1 MSLEK
6 LKSGKITIEISALSI
21 EKILNALW
29 KNNIQTS
36 NVTRRNLTTIRCSI
50 MYSEYKQAVNVV
62 KKLKGK
68 IKVIGINGVIVFI
81 LQIKRRLS
89 LAVGFVVFF
98 ILLYLL
104 SNNIWAIDIETQNN
118 LTPFEV
124 RKELTSI
131 GITPGIK
138 KANINVYDIERKM
151 EDLDDQIMW
160 IRVRI
165 EGSTLRV
172 VIKEKINP
180 PLTEKELPNEVLAKM
195 DGEIK
200 RVFTVSGNSAVVPGD
215 IVKKGD
221 VLILQ
226 KEGREGFE
234 KEVKPSGTVIANTF
248 YDKFME
254 VQISGEKL
262 KRTGNKDSDIYINIC
277 NKKIYLKKA
286 INDFE
291 YYDKI
296 EERKGLINKVVYF
309 EKKGEQINLDKDT
322 VINECALNLQ
332 KSLEKSL
339 SKDAKIIDKKIEEDD
354 LGNGKI
360 IVKITFTVEQDIAEK
375 VW

>member
-1 MSLEK
+1 MNLEK

-68 IKVIGINGVIVFI
+68 IKVIGMNGVIVFI

-296 EERKGLINKVVYF
+296 EERKGLLNKVVYF
-309 EKKGEQINLDKDT
+309 EKKGEQLNLDKDT
-322 VINECALNLQ
+322 VINECALTLQ

-339 SKDAKIIDKKIEEDD
+339 SKDAKIIDKKIDEDD

>member
-1 MSLEK
+1 MNLEK

-68 IKVIGINGVIVFI
+68 IKVIGMNGVIVFI

-118 LTPFEV
+118 LTPYEV
-124 RKELTSI
+124 RKELTTI

-138 KANINVYDIERKM
+138 KANINVYGIERKM

-296 EERKGLINKVVYF
+296 EERKGLLNKVVYF

>member
-1 MSLEK
+1 MNLEK

-68 IKVIGINGVIVFI
+68 IKVIGMNGVIVFI

-138 KANINVYDIERKM
+138 KANINVYGIERKM
-151 EDLDDQIMW
+151 EDLDDQIMC

-165 EGSTLRV
+165 EGSTIRV

-296 EERKGLINKVVYF
+296 EERKGLLNKVVYF

>member
-1 MSLEK
+1 MNLEK

-68 IKVIGINGVIVFI
+68 IKVIGMNGVIVFI

-296 EERKGLINKVVYF
+296 EERKGLLNKVVYF
-309 EKKGEQINLDKDT
+309 EKKGEQLNLDKDT
-322 VINECALNLQ
+322 VINECALTLQ

>member
-1 MSLEK
+1 MNLEK

-296 EERKGLINKVVYF
+296 EERKGLLNKVVYF

-354 LGNGKI
+354 LGNVKI

>member
-1 MSLEK
+1 MDLEK
-6 LKSGKITIEISALSI
+6 LKSGKITLEINALSI
-21 EKILNALW
+21 EKILNGLW
-29 KNNIQTS
+29 KNNIQTL
-36 NVTRRNLTTIRCSI
+36 NITRRDLTTVRCSI
-50 MYSEYKQAVNVV
+50 MYSEYRQAVNVV

-68 IKVIGINGVIVFI
+68 IKVIGISGVIVFI
-81 LQIKRRLS
+81 LQIKKRFS
-89 LAVGFVVFF
+89 LAIGFVVFF
-98 ILLYLL
+98 IVLYLL
-104 SNNIWAIDIETQNN
+104 SNDIWAIDIETQNN

-151 EDLDDQIMW
+151 EDLDNQIMW

-180 PLTEKELPNEVLAKM
+180 PSTEKELPSEVLAKM

-200 RVFTVSGNSAVVPGD
+200 RIFTVSGNSAVSPGD

-234 KEVKPSGTVIANTF
+234 KDVKPSGTVIANTF
-248 YDKFME
+248 YNKFME

-277 NKKIYLKKA
+277 DKKIYLKKA
-286 INDFE
+286 IDDFE
-291 YYDKI
+291 SYDKI
-296 EERKGLINKVVYF
+296 EERKGILNKIVYF

-322 VINECALNLQ
+322 VVNECALNLQ
-332 KSLEKSL
+332 NSLEKSL
-339 SKDAKIIDKKIEEDD
+339 NKDAKIIDKKIEEEN
-354 LGNGKI
+354 LGDGKM
-360 IVKITFTVEQDIAEK
+360 IVKVTFTVEQDIAEK

>member
-1 MSLEK
+1 MNLEK

-68 IKVIGINGVIVFI
+68 IKVIGINGVIVFM

-296 EERKGLINKVVYF
+296 EERKGLLNKVVYF

>member
-1 MSLEK
+1 MNLEK

-68 IKVIGINGVIVFI
+68 IKVIGMNGVIVFI

-138 KANINVYDIERKM
+138 KANINVYGIERKM

-296 EERKGLINKVVYF
+296 EERKGLLNKVVYF

>member
-1 MSLEK
+1 MNLEK

-68 IKVIGINGVIVFI
+68 IKVIGMNGVIVFI

-138 KANINVYDIERKM
+138 KANINVYGIERKM

-296 EERKGLINKVVYF
+296 EERKGLLNKVVYF

-360 IVKITFTVEQDIAEK
+360 IVKITLTVEQDIAEK

>member
-1 MSLEK
+1 MNLEK

-138 KANINVYDIERKM
+138 KANINVYGIERKM

-296 EERKGLINKVVYF
+296 EERKGLLNKVVYF

>member
-1 MSLEK
+1 
-6 LKSGKITIEISALSI
+6 
-21 EKILNALW
+21 
-29 KNNIQTS
+29 
-36 NVTRRNLTTIRCSI
+36 

-68 IKVIGINGVIVFI
+68 IKVIGMNGVIVFI

-296 EERKGLINKVVYF
+296 EERKGLLNKVVYF

>member
-1 MSLEK
+1 MNLEK

-68 IKVIGINGVIVFI
+68 IKVIGMNGVIVFI

-296 EERKGLINKVVYF
+296 EERKGLLNKVVYF

-339 SKDAKIIDKKIEEDD
+339 SKDAKNIDKKIEEDD

>member
-296 EERKGLINKVVYF
+296 EERKGLLNKVVYF

>member
-1 MSLEK
+1 MNLEK

-68 IKVIGINGVIVFI
+68 IKVIGMNGVIVFI

-296 EERKGLINKVVYF
+296 EERKGLLNKVVYF

>member
-1 MSLEK
+1 MNLEK

-68 IKVIGINGVIVFI
+68 IKVIGMNGVIVFI

-296 EERKGLINKVVYF
+296 EERKGLLNKVVYF

-339 SKDAKIIDKKIEEDD
+339 SKYAKIIDKKIEEDD

>member
-1 MSLEK
+1 MNLEK

-68 IKVIGINGVIVFI
+68 IKVIGMNGVIVFI

-296 EERKGLINKVVYF
+296 EERKGLLNKVVYF

-322 VINECALNLQ
+322 VINEYALNLQ

>member
-1 MSLEK
+1 MNLEK

-68 IKVIGINGVIVFI
+68 IKVIGMNGVIVFI

-138 KANINVYDIERKM
+138 KANINVYNIERKM

-296 EERKGLINKVVYF
+296 EERKGLLNKVVYF

>member
-1 MSLEK
+1 MNLEK
-6 LKSGKITIEISALSI
+6 LKSGKIAIEISALSI

-68 IKVIGINGVIVFI
+68 IKVIGMNGVIVFI

-296 EERKGLINKVVYF
+296 EERKGLLNKVVYF

>member
-1 MSLEK
+1 MNLEK

-68 IKVIGINGVIVFI
+68 IKVIGMNGVIVFI

-131 GITPGIK
+131 GITSGIK
-138 KANINVYDIERKM
+138 KANINVYNIERKM

-296 EERKGLINKVVYF
+296 EERKGLLNKVVYF

>member
-1 MSLEK
+1 MNLEK

-68 IKVIGINGVIVFI
+68 IKVIGMNGLIVFI

-296 EERKGLINKVVYF
+296 EERKGLLNKVVYF

>member
-1 MSLEK
+1 MNLEK

-29 KNNIQTS
+29 KSNIQTS

-68 IKVIGINGVIVFI
+68 IKVIGMNGVIVFI

-138 KANINVYDIERKM
+138 KANINVYNIERKM

-296 EERKGLINKVVYF
+296 EERKGLLNKVVYF

>member
-1 MSLEK
+1 MDLEK
-6 LKSGKITIEISALSI
+6 LKSGKITLEINALSI
-21 EKILNALW
+21 EKILNGLW
-29 KNNIQTS
+29 KNNIQTL
-36 NVTRRNLTTIRCSI
+36 NITRRDLTTVRCSI
-50 MYSEYKQAVNVV
+50 MYSEYRQAVNVV

-68 IKVIGINGVIVFI
+68 IKVIGISGVIVFI
-81 LQIKRRLS
+81 LQIKKRFS
-89 LAVGFVVFF
+89 LAIGFVVFF
-98 ILLYLL
+98 IVLYLL
-104 SNNIWAIDIETQNN
+104 SNDIWAIDIETQNN

-138 KANINVYDIERKM
+138 KTNINVYDIERKM
-151 EDLDDQIMW
+151 EDLDNQIMW

-180 PLTEKELPNEVLAKM
+180 PSTEKELPSEVLAKM

-200 RVFTVSGNSAVVPGD
+200 RIFTVSGNSAVSPGD

-234 KEVKPSGTVIANTF
+234 KDVKPSGTVIANTF
-248 YDKFME
+248 YNKFME

-277 NKKIYLKKA
+277 DKKIYLKKA
-286 INDFE
+286 IDDFE
-291 YYDKI
+291 SYDKI
-296 EERKGLINKVVYF
+296 EERKGILNKIVYF

-322 VINECALNLQ
+322 VVNECALNLQ
-332 KSLEKSL
+332 NSLEKSL
-339 SKDAKIIDKKIEEDD
+339 NKDAKIIDKKIEEEN
-354 LGNGKI
+354 LGDGKM
-360 IVKITFTVEQDIAEK
+360 IVKVTFTVEQDIAEK

>member
-1 MSLEK
+1 M
-6 LKSGKITIEISALSI
+6 
-21 EKILNALW
+21 
-29 KNNIQTS
+29 
-36 NVTRRNLTTIRCSI
+36 
-50 MYSEYKQAVNVV
+50 
-62 KKLKGK
+62 
-68 IKVIGINGVIVFI
+68 
-81 LQIKRRLS
+81 
-89 LAVGFVVFF
+89 VFF

-138 KANINVYDIERKM
+138 KANINVYNIERKM

-262 KRTGNKDSDIYINIC
+262 KRTGNKDSD
-277 NKKIYLKKA
+277 LS
-286 INDFE
+286 
-291 YYDKI
+291 
-296 EERKGLINKVVYF
+296 LIH
-309 EKKGEQINLDKDT
+309 I
-322 VINECALNLQ
+322 
-332 KSLEKSL
+332 
-339 SKDAKIIDKKIEEDD
+339 
-354 LGNGKI
+354 
-360 IVKITFTVEQDIAEK
+360 
-375 VW
+375 

>member
-1 MSLEK
+1 MNLEK

-296 EERKGLINKVVYF
+296 EERKGLLNKVVYF

-339 SKDAKIIDKKIEEDD
+339 SKDAKIIDKKIEEND

>member
-1 MSLEK
+1 MNLEK

-68 IKVIGINGVIVFI
+68 IKVIGMNGVIVFI

-291 YYDKI
+291 YDKI
-296 EERKGLINKVVYF
+296 EERKGLLNKVVYF

>member
-1 MSLEK
+1 MNLEK

-296 EERKGLINKVVYF
+296 EERKGLLNKVVYF

-360 IVKITFTVEQDIAEK
+360 IVKITFTVEQGIAEK

>member
-1 MSLEK
+1 MNLEK

-68 IKVIGINGVIVFI
+68 IKVIGMNGVIVFI

-226 KEGREGFE
+226 KEGREGLE

-296 EERKGLINKVVYF
+296 EERKGLLNKVVYF

>member
-1 MSLEK
+1 MNLEK
-6 LKSGKITIEISALSI
+6 LKSGKITIEVSALSI

-68 IKVIGINGVIVFI
+68 IKVIGMNGVIVFI

-296 EERKGLINKVVYF
+296 EERKGLLNKVVYF

>member
-1 MSLEK
+1 MNLEK

-68 IKVIGINGVIVFI
+68 IKVIGMNGVIVFI

-172 VIKEKINP
+172 VKKEKINP

-296 EERKGLINKVVYF
+296 EERKGLLNKVVYF

>member
-21 EKILNALW
+21 EKILNALL

-296 EERKGLINKVVYF
+296 EERKGLLNKVVYF

>member
-1 MSLEK
+1 MNLEK

-296 EERKGLINKVVYF
+296 EERKGLLNKVVYF

>member
-68 IKVIGINGVIVFI
+68 IKVIGMNGVIVFI

-138 KANINVYDIERKM
+138 KANINVYGIERKM

-296 EERKGLINKVVYF
+296 EERKGLLNKVVYF

>member
-1 MSLEK
+1 MNLEK

-68 IKVIGINGVIVFI
+68 IKVIGMNGVIVFI

-138 KANINVYDIERKM
+138 KVNINVYDIERKM

-296 EERKGLINKVVYF
+296 EERKGLLNKVVYF

>member
-1 MSLEK
+1 MDLEK
-6 LKSGKITIEISALSI
+6 LKSGKITIEINALSI

-29 KNNIQTS
+29 KNNIQAL
-36 NVTRRNLTTIRCSI
+36 NVTRRDLTTIRCSI
-50 MYSEYKQAVNVV
+50 MYSEYKQAMDIV

-68 IKVIGINGVIVFI
+68 IKVIGIDGIIVFM
-81 LQIKRRLS
+81 LQIKKKFS
-89 LAVGFVVFF
+89 LAIGFLVFF
-98 ILLYLL
+98 IVLYLL

-124 RKELTSI
+124 RKDLTSI

-138 KANINVYDIERKM
+138 KSDINVYDIERKV

-172 VIKEKINP
+172 AIKEKINP
-180 PLTEKELPNEVLAKM
+180 PLIEKELPNEILAKM
-195 DGEIK
+195 DGEVK
-200 RVFTVSGNSAVVPGD
+200 RIFTVSGNSAVVPGD

-226 KEGREGFE
+226 KQGREGFE

-248 YDKFME
+248 YNKFME

-262 KRTGNKDSDIYINIC
+262 KRTGNKDSDIYLNFS

-286 INDFE
+286 INDFK

-296 EERKGLINKVVYF
+296 EERKGLLNKVAYF

-322 VINECALNLQ
+322 VINECYETLQ

-339 SKDAKIIDKKIEEDD
+339 SKDAKIIDKKIEEEN
-354 LGNGKI
+354 LGDGKI
-360 IVKITFTVEQDIAEK
+360 MVKVTFTVEQDITEK
-375 VW
+375 IW

>member
-1 MSLEK
+1 MNLEK

-68 IKVIGINGVIVFI
+68 IKVIGMNGVIVFI

-234 KEVKPSGTVIANTF
+234 KEVKPSGAVIANTF

-296 EERKGLINKVVYF
+296 EERKGLLNKVVYF

>member
-1 MSLEK
+1 MDLEK
-6 LKSGKITIEISALSI
+6 LKSGKITLEINALSI
-21 EKILNALW
+21 EKILNGLW
-29 KNNIQTS
+29 KNNIQTL
-36 NVTRRNLTTIRCSI
+36 NITRRDLTTVRCSI
-50 MYSEYKQAVNVV
+50 MYSEYRQAVNVV

-68 IKVIGINGVIVFI
+68 IKVIGISGVIVFI
-81 LQIKRRLS
+81 LQIKKRFS
-89 LAVGFVVFF
+89 LAIGFVVFF
-98 ILLYLL
+98 IVLYLL
-104 SNNIWAIDIETQNN
+104 SNDIWAIDIETQNN
-118 LTPFEV
+118 LTPLEV

-151 EDLDDQIMW
+151 EDLDNQIMW

-180 PLTEKELPNEVLAKM
+180 PSTEKELPSEVLAKM

-200 RVFTVSGNSAVVPGD
+200 RIFTVSGNSAVSPGD

-234 KEVKPSGTVIANTF
+234 KDVKPSGTVIANTF
-248 YDKFME
+248 YNKFME

-277 NKKIYLKKA
+277 DKKIYLKKA
-286 INDFE
+286 IDDFE
-291 YYDKI
+291 SYDKI
-296 EERKGLINKVVYF
+296 EERKGILNKIVYF

-322 VINECALNLQ
+322 VVNECALNLQ
-332 KSLEKSL
+332 NSLEKSL
-339 SKDAKIIDKKIEEDD
+339 NKDAKIIDKKIEEEN
-354 LGNGKI
+354 LGDGKM
-360 IVKITFTVEQDIAEK
+360 IVKVTFTVEQDIAEK

>member
-1 MSLEK
+1 MNLEK

-68 IKVIGINGVIVFI
+68 IKVIGMNGVIVFI

-138 KANINVYDIERKM
+138 KANINVYGIERKM

-277 NKKIYLKKA
+277 NKKIYLKKS

-296 EERKGLINKVVYF
+296 EERKGLLNKVVYF